1 MFNFPT
7 GNCLRENFPH
17 LEVPSIC
24 VDLGPLS
31 FCHEIRLKNG
41 LIWDLPG
48 GLVVKNL
55 HSNVRRAGSIPCQGT
70 KIQRVLGPH
79 AAMNND
85 PTATDKLKKKL
96 F

>member
-7 GNCLRENFPH
+7 GNCSGENVPH

-24 VDLGPLS
+24 VNLGLFS
-31 FCHEIRLKNG
+31 FYHEIHLKNG
-41 LIWDLPG
+41 LIWDFPG

-55 HSNVRRAGSIPCQGT
+55 PSNVGHAGSISCQGT
-70 KIQRVLGPH
+70 KIQCVLGPH

-85 PTATDKLKKKL
+85 PTETQHSHR
-96 F
+96 